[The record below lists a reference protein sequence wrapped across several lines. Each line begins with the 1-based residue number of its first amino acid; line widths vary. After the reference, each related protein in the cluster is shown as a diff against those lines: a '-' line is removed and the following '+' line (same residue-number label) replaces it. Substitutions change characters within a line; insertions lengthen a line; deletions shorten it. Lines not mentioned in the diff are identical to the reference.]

1 MKLKQTAEKYLPI
14 PHWPESDRPDQK
26 LTNAGAAALS
36 DSELL
41 AILIRSGTRLYSAL
55 DIARRLLR
63 HHGALQDL
71 ASMEMPELQL
81 TPGIGPRK
89 AGVIVAAFELGR
101 RVASFPFAPRLKIS
115 DPEIVFRHYAP
126 LLGHLRKEMFLV
138 LALNSANVLNKE
150 IRVSEGILNASLVHP
165 REIFRAAVLSS
176 AASIILLHNHPS
188 GEVHPSAEDKSI
200 TSRLVEVGK
209 LMDIPVLDHV
219 IIGQGQ
225 YFSFR
230 EAGLIGD

>member
-1 MKLKQTAEKYLPI
+1 MKLNQTAEKYLSI
-14 PHWPESDRPDQK
+14 PHWPETDRPDKK
-26 LTNAGAAALS
+26 LANAGAAALT

-41 AILIRSGTRLYSAL
+41 SILIRSGTWRYSAVE
-55 DIARRLLR
+55 IARLLLR
-63 HHGALQDL
+63 QHGSLQEL
-71 ASMEMPELQL
+71 AGKEISELQL
-81 TPGIGPRK
+81 IPGIGPRK
-89 AGVIVAAFELGR
+89 AVAIAAAFELGR
-101 RVASFPFAPRLKIS
+101 RAASLPLSPKLKIS
-115 DPEIVFRHYAP
+115 DPEIVFRRYAP
-126 LLGHLRKEMFLV
+126 LLGHLRKEVFLV
-138 LALNSANVLNKE
+138 LALNSNNVLKKE

-165 REIFRAAVLSS
+165 REIFRAAVLCS

-188 GEVHPSAEDKSI
+188 GEVQPSLEDKSI
-200 TSRLVEVGK
+200 TRRLVDAGK